1 MQTPDANHPTTQK
14 RQEEK
19 RNLRK
24 AQRINGA
31 IERKKTYSEIMKASK
46 EDSKLFYK
54 LVNKQRCTTTNAT
67 TEISYN
73 DENFNTPSQI
83 CDGFYKYFRDLARPK
98 KFFPDNTRV
107 RIPH

>member
-1 MQTPDANHPTTQK
+1 MAGRPDANHSTTQK

-46 EDSKLFYK
+46 RRLKVIL
-54 LVNKQRCTTTNAT
+54 
-67 TEISYN
+67 
-73 DENFNTPSQI
+73 
-83 CDGFYKYFRDLARPK
+83 
-98 KFFPDNTRV
+98 
-107 RIPH
+107 

>member
-1 MQTPDANHPTTQK
+1 MQTILLLI

-31 IERKKTYSEIMKASK
+31 IERKKTYSEIIKAPK

-54 LVNKQRCTTTNAT
+54 LTNKQRCTTTNAT
-67 TEISYN
+67 SEIS
-73 DENFNTPSQI
+73 PQ
-83 CDGFYKYFRDLARPK
+83 
-98 KFFPDNTRV
+98 
-107 RIPH
+107 

>member
-46 EDSKLFYK
+46 EDSKLLYK
-54 LVNKQRCTTTNAT
+54 LVNKQLCTTTHAT
-67 TEISYN
+67 SAISYN

-83 CDGFYKYFRDLARPK
+83 CDGFDHL
-98 KFFPDNTRV
+98 T
-107 RIPH
+107 